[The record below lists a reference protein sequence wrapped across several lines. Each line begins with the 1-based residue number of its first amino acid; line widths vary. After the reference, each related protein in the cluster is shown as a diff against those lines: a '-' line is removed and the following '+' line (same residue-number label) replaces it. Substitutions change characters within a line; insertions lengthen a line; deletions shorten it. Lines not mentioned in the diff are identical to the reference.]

1 MPVKMKDDE
10 EIKACMKPGD
20 VIAFSSNG
28 LFSTA
33 IKLVTSSHVS
43 HVGIVVP
50 SECLEGADPDDIVI
64 AEATEKGVEFRSL
77 DSRVRDSDVEM
88 LWWLP
93 LSTSVRTRLNVDA
106 FRESVC
112 AHRKRDYDYL
122 QAAMLGLT
130 LLEPALNAIDPELDD
145 AIREFLL
152 NELSRGQAAN
162 NPSLGENIRP
172 GLLNMLGR
180 ALGSDNG
187 NQILHDV
194 IRLLLE
200 GGKREAIERQIENQ
214 EDFENF
220 FCSELVTKALVDG
233 GALAGVNA
241 SGVTPIDL
249 CRFNLYEKEYVQ
261 FKGKERTRIRGFNSV
276 NPSKWEE

>member
-1 MPVKMKDDE
+1 MPVKKEEYE
-10 EIKACMKPGD
+10 EIKACMRPGD

-28 LFSTA
+28 LFSTV

-50 SECLEGADPDDIVI
+50 SECLEGANPDDIVI

-93 LSTSVRTRLNVDA
+93 LSRSVRDELKVDD

-112 AHRKRDYDYL
+112 SHRKRDYDYL

-130 LLEPALNAIDPELDD
+130 LLEPTLNAINPRLDA
-145 AIREFLL
+145 AIRRFLL
-152 NELSRGQAAN
+152 NKLSRDPAGN
-162 NPSLGENIRP
+162 SSLGNNIRNS
-172 GLLNMLGR
+172 LLRTLDSIR
-180 ALGSDNG
+180 EADLDNRIG
-187 NQILHDV
+187 YDV
-194 IRLLLE
+194 IRLLLAGE
-200 GGKREAIERQIENQ
+200 PPETLLRRIENE
-214 EDFENF
+214 EDLENF

-233 GALAGVNA
+233 GALTGVNA
-241 SGVTPIDL
+241 SEVTPIDM
-249 CRFNLYEKEYVQ
+249 CRFNLYEEEYVQ
-261 FKGKERTRIRGFNSV
+261 FKGELTRIRGFNSV
-276 NPSKWEE
+276 DPSRWE